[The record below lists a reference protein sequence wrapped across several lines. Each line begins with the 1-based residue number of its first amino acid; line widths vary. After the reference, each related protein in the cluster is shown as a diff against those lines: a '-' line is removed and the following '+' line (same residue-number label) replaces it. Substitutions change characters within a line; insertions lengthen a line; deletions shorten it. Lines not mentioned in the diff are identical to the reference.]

1 MAKKIIITGCIGFIG
16 FHLCKNLLKKN
27 NIKILGIDNVNQY
40 YSIKLKKDRLKILK
54 EISKI
59 NKNFIFKKI
68 SISNKNTMLNIFK
81 FFQPDLVINLAAQA
95 GVRHSLK
102 YPEKYLRDNIKGF
115 LNILEL
121 TNYIM

>member
-95 GVRHSLK
+95 GV
-102 YPEKYLRDNIKGF
+102 NF
-115 LNILEL
+115 
-121 TNYIM
+121 